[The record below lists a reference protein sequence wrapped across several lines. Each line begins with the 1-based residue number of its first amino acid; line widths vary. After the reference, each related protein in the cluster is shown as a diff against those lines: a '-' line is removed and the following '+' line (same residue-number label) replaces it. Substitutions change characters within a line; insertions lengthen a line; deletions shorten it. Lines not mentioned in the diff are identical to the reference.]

1 MSSNQNPGGK
11 IPDSPE
17 ALSPVFDHDSPN
29 EPISLHAGEFFLADE
44 SKRAQ
49 CEGEVSLEW
58 FPKPRVRFSGE
69 GEAVVV
75 ELFNLESVTLEIPA
89 LSASASAH
97 MAHLQFSSDPTAYPI
112 AGFVAE
118 PTWSGRGGRF
128 DELRFHLVNFHQ
140 YVGDHIQTGSSEGE
154 PSSRWLGRLPLEGPE
169 WRVHLDQFSDYRDRR
184 SEVRREG
191 GYVLGHVGKVERVDE
206 GAIDEEQAEDILF
219 ALHIF
224 FSFCRG
230 SWCSPTLAVMGSPDQ
245 GGPVRWGSP
254 LLSTWSDEPSW
265 FPTSETGGIGNL
277 FSGFMSRWRDA
288 LWRETLI
295 HTTHWYVES
304 NQNAGMLEGAITLAQ
319 TALEHLSWVYLVEQE
334 ALFSAKHFETKMG
347 AAEKFRTLFSELDVP
362 TAVPKDSILQSTVG
376 LLQGEGLQ
384 VDDGPDL
391 FVKVRNMIVHPKRVK
406 RERLSLLS
414 SKQKWKIK
422 QLGLRYI
429 ELLVLRLLDYSG
441 PYHNRLERGS
451 IEKRRSLTPW

>member
-1 MSSNQNPGGK
+1 MSSNKQPGWS
-11 IPDSPE
+11 IPDHPA
-17 ALSPVFDHDSPN
+17 ALLPVFDHESPN
-29 EPISLHAGEFFLADE
+29 EPISLHAGEFFLTDE
-44 SKRAQ
+44 SKRAR
-49 CEGEVSLEW
+49 CEGDFSFEW
-58 FPKPRVRFSGE
+58 FPTPRVRFSGE
-69 GEAVVV
+69 GEAVVAD
-75 ELFNLESVTLEIPA
+75 LFDLDSVTLKIPA
-89 LSASASAH
+89 LSASASAFL
-97 MAHLQFSSDPTAYPI
+97 AHLQFSSDQVAYPI
-112 AGFVAE
+112 AGFLSE
-118 PTWSGRGGRF
+118 PTWIGGDGSF
-128 DELRFHLVNFHQ
+128 DELRFHLPNFHQ
-140 YVGDHIQTGSSEGE
+140 YIGDPIQTGGFEGE
-154 PSSRWLGRLPLEGPE
+154 PFSGWLGRLPLEGPE
-169 WRVHLDQFSDYRDRR
+169 WRVYLDQYSDYSDRR

-191 GYVLGHVGKVERVDE
+191 GYVLGHVGKVERVD
-206 GAIDEEQAEDILF
+206 GGSIDQERADDILF

-224 FSFCRG
+224 FSFCRS
-230 SWCSPTLAVMGSPDQ
+230 SWCSPTLAVMGDPGQ
-245 GGPVRWGSP
+245 GGPVRLRSP
-254 LLSTWSDEPSW
+254 ILSAWSDESSW
-265 FPTSETGGIGNL
+265 FPTHETGDIGQV

-334 ALFSAKHFETKMG
+334 GLFSANHFEEKMG

-384 VDDGPDL
+384 FDDGPDL

-429 ELLVLRLLDYSG
+429 ELLVLRLLGYSG